1 LNTNDPRWLQE
12 IQGSGC
18 NPEPAR
24 REKYFMDTNI
34 KISKL
39 DAAKRQ
45 LETAILLYFNSA
57 DPVSIHTLTGAAHGI
72 LSDLIEDKGGSS
84 LIKLSVKTLIK
95 KEYQKE
101 VGGKITLARN
111 HFKHANQNPDFVLD
125 FNPEGNDIFL
135 HDACTMYQALTSE
148 RIPYLDIFI
157 FWYVLHNQKF
167 FNLSSEDKT
176 LYKEFLNVSKMDFFT
191 QMISAKSPLIK

>member
-1 LNTNDPRWLQE
+1 MN
-12 IQGSGC
+12 
-18 NPEPAR
+18 
-24 REKYFMDTNI
+24 TNI

-72 LSDLIEDKGGSS
+72 LTNLIENKGGSS
-84 LIKLSVKTLIK
+84 LIKLYVKTYIK
-95 KEYQKE
+95 KEFQIEIGK
-101 VGGKITLARN
+101 KITLARN

-157 FWYVLHNQKF
+157 SWYVMHNQNF
-167 FNLSSEDKT
+167 FDLPSEDKK
-176 LYKEFLNVSKMDFFT
+176 LFKEFLNVSKMDFLT
-191 QMISAKSPLIK
+191 QTLSARSHYAHLIK